1 MIIRVC
7 DQLVYNIYIFLM
19 GTLTVIIAV
28 SLSRFFKQLVKTL
41 LKNHLKTKSY
51 RISHLPVMFIG
62 NQINLETLFKH
73 MGCCYAQAH
82 FSATAHSVVP

>member
-7 DQLVYNIYIFLM
+7 DQLVYNIYIFFN
-19 GTLTVIIAV
+19 GYFYCRFIITLFSTTQII
-28 SLSRFFKQLVKTL
+28 KTL
-41 LKNHLKTKSY
+41 LKTHLKMKSY
-51 RISHLPVMFIG
+51 RIFHLPVMFIG